1 MSQSEPKLIF
11 NQHTTDGE
19 VRVWQHNNRRWLD
32 FNDSLIQSE
41 IVLDR
46 PDLLP
51 LPLNQ
56 AMLAGTMFVEHPK
69 RVLLAGTGGGATARY
84 FASRFPD
91 VVGDAIEK
99 SDLVATIAREFFYF
113 PKQDQNNWQIITADI
128 TTYINQCQQR
138 YDLIVIDIAV
148 NQKTPEWIIERQFL
162 QQCRSILSK
171 NGQVV
176 FNLLVDD
183 ANAFLH
189 YLSAIRDIFDRRTVC
204 LSLPNYRNTVIM
216 AFNQS
221 LSFSPEEITTR
232 LPDLEVLW
240 GLDFTA
246 FYQQMLKDNPRES
259 GVF

>member
-1 MSQSEPKLIF
+1 MSQIEPQLIF
-11 NQHTTDGE
+11 NQKTIGEE
-19 VRVWQHNNRRWLD
+19 VRVWQQGNRRWLD
-32 FNDSLIQSE
+32 FNDGLIQSE
-41 IVLDR
+41 IVIDK
-46 PDLLP
+46 PEFLP

-56 AMLAGTMFVEHPK
+56 AMLAGMMFVAHPK

-91 VVGDAIEK
+91 VAGDAIEK
-99 SDLVATIAREFFYF
+99 LDLIATIACDYFYF
-113 PKQDQNNWQIITADI
+113 PNQEQDNWQIITADI
-128 TTYINQCQQR
+128 VSYVEQCQLF

-148 NQKTPEWIIERQFL
+148 DQKTPEWVVDHQFL
-162 QQCRSILSK
+162 QQCQSILTK

-189 YLSAIRDIFDRRTVC
+189 YLSVIRDIYGRRTVC

-216 AFNQS
+216 AFNHS
-221 LSFSPEEITTR
+221 PSFLPEEIAAR
-232 LPDLEVLW
+232 LSDLEALW
-240 GLDFTA
+240 GLDFTT
-246 FYQQMLKDNPRES
+246 FYQQMLKDNPRQS

>member
-11 NQHTTDGE
+11 NQHTSDGE
-19 VRVWQHNNRRWLD
+19 VRVWQQDNRRWLD
-32 FNDSLIQSE
+32 FHDGLIQSE
-41 IVLDR
+41 IVIGR
-46 PDLLP
+46 PDFLP

-56 AMLAGTMFVEHPK
+56 AMLAGMMFVGHPK

-99 SDLVATIAREFFYF
+99 SDLIATIARDYFYF
-113 PKQDQNNWQIITADI
+113 PNQNQNNWQIITADI
-128 TTYINQCQQR
+128 ATYTKQCQQR

-148 NQKTPEWIIERQFL
+148 EQITPEWIVDRQFL
-162 QQCRSILSK
+162 QQCRSILME

-221 LSFSPEEITTR
+221 PSFLPEDVAARLSE
-232 LPDLEVLW
+232 LEALW
-240 GLDFTA
+240 ELDFTA
-246 FYQQMLKDNPRES
+246 FYQQILKDNPRQS